1 MKKQEQDHQKEN
13 LIYQEYQLI
22 LNEYN
27 EGKAKLGIE
36 LLINIFNVYCEH
48 KQETTVLTKAL
59 ERYSQNAESDLEKL
73 ICYEMLSI
81 LRKTPELLS
90 DKILPTLE
98 SFLDKYSG
106 QLMDIDLQPLEKYFQ
121 SIKNRDSSLY
131 DKVIEFQN
139 KITVIPF
146 SIPSKQSEITS
157 YHIAQLAMLVKEYEH
172 TIEENISALSSKHKN
187 HLILIPKY
195 KTGNK
200 CQNIFQWYDENG
212 TLKEGKLTDDPFDL
226 VYYVAWLDQSKK
238 KNLYFSKNVMDEH
251 IIEIMCEKHPVGPQ
265 ARFNSN
271 WAKDDN
277 DGRLKGQRMSYINK
291 KIGTEIIARPETS
304 LIINKNITV
313 DLQPFPQN
321 VDKI

>member
-1 MKKQEQDHQKEN
+1 MKKQEQDHQKKN
-13 LIYQEYQLI
+13 PIYQEYQLI

-36 LLINIFNVYCEH
+36 LFINIFNVYCEH

-106 QLMDIDLQPLEKYFQ
+106 QLMDKDLPPLKKYFQ
-121 SIKNRDSSLY
+121 AIKNRDSSLY

-172 TIEENISALSSKHKN
+172 TIEENISALSPKHKN

-195 KTGNK
+195 KTANK
-200 CQNIFQWYDENG
+200 NRNIIIFYDKNGQLQVDEIFQ
-212 TLKEGKLTDDPFDL
+212 DDIFD
-226 VYYVAWLDQSKK
+226 
-238 KNLYFSKNVMDEH
+238 F
-251 IIEIMCEKHPVGPQ
+251 I
-265 ARFNSN
+265 
-271 WAKDDN
+271 
-277 DGRLKGQRMSYINK
+277 
-291 KIGTEIIARPETS
+291 
-304 LIINKNITV
+304 
-313 DLQPFPQN
+313 
-321 VDKI
+321 

>member
-13 LIYQEYQLI
+13 TIYQEYQLI
-22 LNEYN
+22 LNGYN
-27 EGKAKLGIE
+27 EGKAQLGIE

-59 ERYSQNAESDLEKL
+59 EHYSQNAESDLEKL

-106 QLMDIDLQPLEKYFQ
+106 QLMDIDLQPLEKYYQ

-146 SIPSKQSEITS
+146 SILSKQSKITS
-157 YHIAQLAMLVKEYEH
+157 YHIEQLAMLVKEYEH

-200 CQNIFQWYDENG
+200 NRNIIIFYDKNGQLQVDEIFQDDMFDFIYYIVW
-212 TLKEGKLTDDPFDL
+212 LKEQDKPPLHFTHEVPSHNQKQILQIKDTFGIKRFTTKWATSKDSDTKRRRYSAVNKKLGYDLL
-226 VYYVAWLDQSKK
+226 VY
-238 KNLYFSKNVMDEH
+238 EG
-251 IIEIMCEKHPVGPQ
+251 EKFQ
-265 ARFNSN
+265 L
-271 WAKDDN
+271 KDGVKYTLN
-277 DGRLKGQRMSYINK
+277 
-291 KIGTEIIARPETS
+291 
-304 LIINKNITV
+304 
-313 DLQPFPQN
+313 PFP
-321 VDKI
+321 DL